1 MGHLTS
7 YFGEGQVGVK
17 HENVGVTEGT
27 VGNVENNIVMRTD
40 QVAEE
45 RDLVGVYL
53 HEISRTPLLDA
64 AREVELSK
72 AIEGGLYAQHL
83 LDEDTLPD
91 GVEREELK
99 AVVVDGDR
107 AKDLFIRA
115 NLRLVVSIARRYV
128 RSGMPMLDLIQE
140 GNTGLVRAVEK
151 FDYER
156 GFKFS
161 TYATW
166 WIRQA
171 ISRAIAQQER
181 TVRLPV
187 HLVEDVN
194 RMRNVARQLT
204 RELGSDPEPEQIA
217 KALGVPVERVHELVR
232 WSQDTVSL
240 DTPVGDDG
248 DTNLGDLVAD
258 QDAPSP
264 EDVVLSTLERQR
276 IESLL
281 NHLDDRSAGIMR
293 ARYGLEDGREHSLT
307 EVASRFSLSRER
319 IRQLEIM
326 LEKAQMREVHDEGVV
341 QPGTKVTVMF
351 EGDDETVTF
360 LLGSREM
367 MGMDPAAADL
377 TVYSPQSPLGAAL
390 MGKTKGAKAEYQ
402 APNGKKLSVV
412 VVDAVPF

>member
-1 MGHLTS
+1 M
-7 YFGEGQVGVK
+7 V
-17 HENVGVTEGT
+17 
-27 VGNVENNIVMRTD
+27 IRTD
-40 QVAEE
+40 EVAEE

-64 AREVELSK
+64 AKEVDLSK
-72 AIEGGLYAQHL
+72 AIEAGLYATHL
-83 LDEDTLPD
+83 LATGRIPA
-91 GVEREELK
+91 GVERAELK
-99 AVVVDGDR
+99 QLMLEGER

-156 GFKFS
+156 GYKFS

-194 RMRNVARQLT
+194 RMRNVIRQLT
-204 RELGSDPEPEQIA
+204 REMGAEPLPEQIA
-217 KALGVPVERVHELVR
+217 DALGVSVERVNELKR

-258 QDAPSP
+258 SDEPSP
-264 EDVVLSTLERQR
+264 EDVVLSGLERQR
-276 IESLL
+276 IEGLL

-319 IRQLEIM
+319 IRQLEIQA
-326 LEKAQMREVHDEGVV
+326 LGRLRELARAEGL
-341 QPGTKVTVMF
+341 Q
-351 EGDDETVTF
+351 
-360 LLGSREM
+360 
-367 MGMDPAAADL
+367 AA
-377 TVYSPQSPLGAAL
+377 
-390 MGKTKGAKAEYQ
+390 
-402 APNGKKLSVV
+402 
-412 VVDAVPF
+412 

>member
-1 MGHLTS
+1 
-7 YFGEGQVGVK
+7 
-17 HENVGVTEGT
+17 
-27 VGNVENNIVMRTD
+27 VENMTTMRNDT
-40 QVAEE
+40 VAEE

-53 HEISRTPLLDA
+53 HEISKTPLLDA
-64 AREVELSK
+64 AQEVDLAKAVEAGLFAEHLLEVGEL
-72 AIEGGLYAQHL
+72 ANGATAAELEQLVIEG
-83 LDEDTLPD
+83 
-91 GVEREELK
+91 ER
-99 AVVVDGDR
+99 G
-107 AKDLFIRA
+107 KDLFIRA
-115 NLRLVVSIARRYV
+115 NLRLVVSIARRYI

-151 FDYER
+151 FDYVR
-156 GFKFS
+156 GYKFS

-194 RMRNVARQLT
+194 RMRSMARQLT
-204 RELGSDPEPEQIA
+204 REHGSEPEPDLLA
-217 KALGVPVERVHELVR
+217 AALGVPLERVHELMR

-258 QDAPSP
+258 SDAPSP
-264 EDVVLSTLERQR
+264 EDVVLAGLERAR
-276 IESLL
+276 IEGLL

-319 IRQLEIM
+319 IRQLEIQA
-326 LEKAQMREVHDEGVV
+326 LGRLRELARAEGM
-341 QPGTKVTVMF
+341 Q
-351 EGDDETVTF
+351 
-360 LLGSREM
+360 
-367 MGMDPAAADL
+367 AA
-377 TVYSPQSPLGAAL
+377 
-390 MGKTKGAKAEYQ
+390 
-402 APNGKKLSVV
+402 
-412 VVDAVPF
+412 

>member
-1 MGHLTS
+1 METM
-7 YFGEGQVGVK
+7 V
-17 HENVGVTEGT
+17 
-27 VGNVENNIVMRTD
+27 IRTD
-40 QVAEE
+40 EVAEE

-64 AREVELSK
+64 AKEVELSK
-72 AIEGGLYAQHL
+72 AIEAGLYAAHL
-83 LDEDTLPD
+83 LAEGKTPEGVRDDELQRLVAE
-91 GVEREELK
+91 GE
-99 AVVVDGDR
+99 R

-156 GFKFS
+156 GYKFS

-194 RMRNVARQLT
+194 RMRNVVRQLT
-204 RELGSDPEPEQIA
+204 REMGAEPQPEQVA
-217 KALGVPVERVHELVR
+217 ETLGVTVERVNELKR

-258 QDAPSP
+258 SDEPSP
-264 EDVVLSTLERQR
+264 EELVLSGLERQR

-319 IRQLEIM
+319 IRQLEIQA
-326 LEKAQMREVHDEGVV
+326 LGRLRELARAEGL
-341 QPGTKVTVMF
+341 Q
-351 EGDDETVTF
+351 
-360 LLGSREM
+360 
-367 MGMDPAAADL
+367 AA
-377 TVYSPQSPLGAAL
+377 
-390 MGKTKGAKAEYQ
+390 
-402 APNGKKLSVV
+402 
-412 VVDAVPF
+412 

>member
-1 MGHLTS
+1 
-7 YFGEGQVGVK
+7 VK
-17 HENVGVTEGT
+17 DVNVTAL
-27 VGNVENNIVMRTD
+27 RTD

-53 HEISRTPLLDA
+53 HEISKTPLLDA
-64 AREVELSK
+64 AREVELAK
-72 AIEGGLYAQHL
+72 TIEAGVYAEYL
-83 LDEDTLPD
+83 LDQDELPARWLRSD
-91 GVEREELK
+91 LELMVREGES
-99 AVVVDGDR
+99 

-156 GFKFS
+156 GIKFS

-194 RMRNVARQLT
+194 RMRNVVRQLT
-204 RELGSDPEPEQIA
+204 RELGADPEPAQVA
-217 KALGVPVERVHELVR
+217 ASLGITVERLTELKR

-248 DTNLGDLVAD
+248 DTSLGDLVSD
-258 QDAPSP
+258 VDAPSP
-264 EDVVLSTLERQR
+264 EDVVMAAMERTR
-276 IESLL
+276 IAGLL
-281 NHLDDRSAGIMR
+281 GHLDDRSAGIMR
-293 ARYGLEDGREHSLT
+293 ARYGLDDGREHSLT

-319 IRQLEIM
+319 IRQLEIQA
-326 LEKAQMREVHDEGVV
+326 LGRLRELARAEGL
-341 QPGTKVTVMF
+341 Q
-351 EGDDETVTF
+351 
-360 LLGSREM
+360 
-367 MGMDPAAADL
+367 AA
-377 TVYSPQSPLGAAL
+377 
-390 MGKTKGAKAEYQ
+390 
-402 APNGKKLSVV
+402 
-412 VVDAVPF
+412 

>member
-1 MGHLTS
+1 
-7 YFGEGQVGVK
+7 V
-17 HENVGVTEGT
+17 ENVAVQ
-27 VGNVENNIVMRTD
+27 IRTD
-40 QVAEE
+40 EVAEE

-64 AREVELSK
+64 AAEVALAK
-72 AIEGGLYAQHL
+72 AVEAGLYAEHL
-83 LDEDTLPD
+83 LESGQVPD
-91 GVEREELK
+91 GVHNADLERLVAEGEQ
-99 AVVVDGDR
+99 
-107 AKDLFIRA
+107 AKDRFIRA

-151 FDYER
+151 FDYVR
-156 GFKFS
+156 GYKFS

-194 RMRNVARQLT
+194 RMRSVARQYT
-204 RELGSDPEPEQIA
+204 REHGSDPEPEQLA
-217 KALGVPVERVHELVR
+217 AALQVPVERVLELIR

-248 DTNLGDLVAD
+248 DTSLGDLVSD
-258 QDAPSP
+258 TDAPSP
-264 EDVVLSTLERQR
+264 EDVVLAALERQR
-276 IESLL
+276 IEGLL

-319 IRQLEIM
+319 IRQLEIQA
-326 LEKAQMREVHDEGVV
+326 LGRLRELARAEG
-341 QPGTKVTVMF
+341 M
-351 EGDDETVTF
+351 
-360 LLGSREM
+360 
-367 MGMDPAAADL
+367 AAA
-377 TVYSPQSPLGAAL
+377 
-390 MGKTKGAKAEYQ
+390 
-402 APNGKKLSVV
+402 
-412 VVDAVPF
+412 

>member
-1 MGHLTS
+1 METM
-7 YFGEGQVGVK
+7 V
-17 HENVGVTEGT
+17 
-27 VGNVENNIVMRTD
+27 IRTD
-40 QVAEE
+40 EVAEE

-64 AREVELSK
+64 AKEVELSK
-72 AIEGGLYAQHL
+72 AIEAGLYAAYL
-83 LDEDTLPD
+83 LTTDQVPAGAERAELQQLV
-91 GVEREELK
+91 VEGE
-99 AVVVDGDR
+99 R

-194 RMRNVARQLT
+194 RMRNVIRQLT
-204 RELGSDPEPEQIA
+204 REMGAEPQPEQVA
-217 KALGVPVERVHELVR
+217 DALGVNVERVNELKR

-258 QDAPSP
+258 SDEPSP
-264 EDVVLSTLERQR
+264 EDVVLSGLERQR

-319 IRQLEIM
+319 IRQLEIQA
-326 LEKAQMREVHDEGVV
+326 LGRLRELARAEGL
-341 QPGTKVTVMF
+341 Q
-351 EGDDETVTF
+351 
-360 LLGSREM
+360 
-367 MGMDPAAADL
+367 AA
-377 TVYSPQSPLGAAL
+377 
-390 MGKTKGAKAEYQ
+390 
-402 APNGKKLSVV
+402 
-412 VVDAVPF
+412 

>member
-1 MGHLTS
+1 MRETVEES
-7 YFGEGQVGVK
+7 
-17 HENVGVTEGT
+17 NVSE
-27 VGNVENNIVMRTD
+27 GNVPVLRTD

-53 HEISRTPLLDA
+53 HEISRTQLLDA
-64 AREVELSK
+64 AREVDLAK
-72 AIEGGLYAQHL
+72 AIEAGLYAEHL
-83 LDEDTLPD
+83 LDEGAIP
-91 GVEREELK
+91 ERTTEAELRK
-99 AVVVDGDR
+99 LVSAGAT

-151 FDYER
+151 FDYVR
-156 GFKFS
+156 GYKFS

-194 RMRNVARQLT
+194 RMRNVYRQLT
-204 RELGSDPEPEQIA
+204 RELGSDPEPEQVA
-217 KALGVPVERVHELVR
+217 KALGVPVERVHELRR

-248 DTNLGDLVAD
+248 DTSLGDLVAD
-258 QDAPSP
+258 SDSPSP
-264 EDVVLSTLERQR
+264 EEIVLGALERQR
-276 IESLL
+276 IEGLL
-281 NHLDDRSAGIMR
+281 GHLDDRSAGIMR

-319 IRQLEIM
+319 IRQLEIQA
-326 LEKAQMREVHDEGVV
+326 LGRLRELARAEGL
-341 QPGTKVTVMF
+341 Q
-351 EGDDETVTF
+351 
-360 LLGSREM
+360 
-367 MGMDPAAADL
+367 AA
-377 TVYSPQSPLGAAL
+377 
-390 MGKTKGAKAEYQ
+390 
-402 APNGKKLSVV
+402 
-412 VVDAVPF
+412 

>member
-1 MGHLTS
+1 
-7 YFGEGQVGVK
+7 
-17 HENVGVTEGT
+17 
-27 VGNVENNIVMRTD
+27 VENMTILRTD

-64 AREVELSK
+64 AQEVDLSK
-72 AIEGGLYAQHL
+72 SIEAGLLAEHWL
-83 LDEDTLPD
+83 ESETVPE
-91 GVEREELK
+91 GVGREELELL
-99 AVVVDGDR
+99 VSEGNR

-151 FDYER
+151 FDYVK
-156 GFKFS
+156 GYKFS

-204 RELGSDPEPEQIA
+204 RELGSEPEPEQIA
-217 KALGVPVERVHELVR
+217 AALQVPLERVNELIR

-258 QDAPSP
+258 SDAPSP
-264 EDVVLSTLERQR
+264 EEIVLSALERQR
-276 IESLL
+276 IEGLL

-319 IRQLEIM
+319 IRQLEIQA
-326 LEKAQMREVHDEGVV
+326 LGRLRELARAEGL
-341 QPGTKVTVMF
+341 Q
-351 EGDDETVTF
+351 
-360 LLGSREM
+360 
-367 MGMDPAAADL
+367 AA
-377 TVYSPQSPLGAAL
+377 
-390 MGKTKGAKAEYQ
+390 
-402 APNGKKLSVV
+402 
-412 VVDAVPF
+412 

>member
-1 MGHLTS
+1 MVNEKQAVL
-7 YFGEGQVGVK
+7 
-17 HENVGVTEGT
+17 
-27 VGNVENNIVMRTD
+27 RTD

-64 AREVELSK
+64 EREVELAK
-72 AIEGGLYAQHL
+72 AIEAGLYAEHL
-83 LDEDTLPD
+83 LDEETIRDDVTPD
-91 GVEREELK
+91 ELRRL
-99 AVVVDGDR
+99 VVVGER

-156 GFKFS
+156 GYKFS

-204 RELGSDPEPEQIA
+204 RELGTEPEPEQIA
-217 KALGVPVERVHELVR
+217 VALGVPTDRVNELLR

-258 QDAPSP
+258 TDSPSP
-264 EDVVLSTLERQR
+264 EEVVLGALERQR
-276 IESLL
+276 IEGLL
-281 NHLDDRSAGIMR
+281 GHLDDRSAGIMR

-319 IRQLEIM
+319 IRQLEIQA
-326 LEKAQMREVHDEGVV
+326 LGRLRELARAEGL
-341 QPGTKVTVMF
+341 Q
-351 EGDDETVTF
+351 
-360 LLGSREM
+360 
-367 MGMDPAAADL
+367 AA
-377 TVYSPQSPLGAAL
+377 
-390 MGKTKGAKAEYQ
+390 
-402 APNGKKLSVV
+402 
-412 VVDAVPF
+412 

>member
-1 MGHLTS
+1 
-7 YFGEGQVGVK
+7 
-17 HENVGVTEGT
+17 VTAL
-27 VGNVENNIVMRTD
+27 RTD

-53 HEISRTPLLDA
+53 HEISKTPLLDA
-64 AREVELSK
+64 AREVDLAK
-72 AIEGGLYAQHL
+72 TIEAGVYAEFL
-83 LDEDTLPD
+83 LDSDELPARWNRAD
-91 GVEREELK
+91 LELMVREGES
-99 AVVVDGDR
+99 

-194 RMRNVARQLT
+194 RMRNVIRQLT
-204 RELGSDPEPEQIA
+204 RELGAEPDLAQVA
-217 KALGVPVERVHELVR
+217 AALGITVERLTELKR

-248 DTNLGDLVAD
+248 DTSLGDLVSD
-258 QDAPSP
+258 VDSPSP
-264 EDVVLSTLERQR
+264 EEVVMAAMERAR
-276 IESLL
+276 IASLL
-281 NHLDDRSAGIMR
+281 GHLDDRSAGIMR

-319 IRQLEIM
+319 IRQLEIQA
-326 LEKAQMREVHDEGVV
+326 LGRLRELARAEGL
-341 QPGTKVTVMF
+341 Q
-351 EGDDETVTF
+351 
-360 LLGSREM
+360 
-367 MGMDPAAADL
+367 AA
-377 TVYSPQSPLGAAL
+377 
-390 MGKTKGAKAEYQ
+390 
-402 APNGKKLSVV
+402 
-412 VVDAVPF
+412 

>member
-1 MGHLTS
+1 M
-7 YFGEGQVGVK
+7 K
-17 HENVGVTEGT
+17 DANVT
-27 VGNVENNIVMRTD
+27 VLRTD
-40 QVAEE
+40 EVAEE

-53 HEISRTPLLDA
+53 HEISKTPLLDA
-64 AREVELSK
+64 AQEVDLSK
-72 AIEGGLYAQHL
+72 NIEAGLYAEYL
-83 LDEDTLPD
+83 LELEELPAKWHRD
-91 GVEREELK
+91 ELK
-99 AVVVDGDR
+99 AMVRVGET

-194 RMRNVARQLT
+194 RMRNVVRQLT
-204 RELGSDPEPEQIA
+204 RELGGEPEVIQIA
-217 KALGVPVERVHELVR
+217 DALGVTPERVVELKR

-248 DTNLGDLVAD
+248 DTSLGDLVFD
-258 QDAPSP
+258 TDSPSP
-264 EDVVLSTLERQR
+264 EDVVVASMERTR
-276 IESLL
+276 IAGLL
-281 NHLDDRSAGIMR
+281 GHLDDRSAGIMR

-319 IRQLEIM
+319 IRQLEIQA
-326 LEKAQMREVHDEGVV
+326 LGRLRELARAEGL
-341 QPGTKVTVMF
+341 Q
-351 EGDDETVTF
+351 
-360 LLGSREM
+360 
-367 MGMDPAAADL
+367 AA
-377 TVYSPQSPLGAAL
+377 
-390 MGKTKGAKAEYQ
+390 
-402 APNGKKLSVV
+402 
-412 VVDAVPF
+412 

>member
-1 MGHLTS
+1 
-7 YFGEGQVGVK
+7 VK
-17 HENVGVTEGT
+17 DANVT
-27 VGNVENNIVMRTD
+27 VLRTD
-40 QVAEE
+40 EVAEE

-53 HEISRTPLLDA
+53 HEISKTPLLDA
-64 AREVELSK
+64 AQEVDLSK
-72 AIEGGLYAQHL
+72 NIEAGLYAEYL
-83 LDEDTLPD
+83 LELDELPAKWD
-91 GVEREELK
+91 RNELK
-99 AVVVDGDR
+99 AMVRLGET

-194 RMRNVARQLT
+194 RMRNVVRQLT
-204 RELGSDPEPEQIA
+204 RELGGEPEVIQIA
-217 KALGVPVERVHELVR
+217 NALGVTAERVVELKR

-248 DTNLGDLVAD
+248 DTSLGDLVSD
-258 QDAPSP
+258 NDSPSP
-264 EDVVLSTLERQR
+264 EDVVVASMERTR
-276 IESLL
+276 IAGLL
-281 NHLDDRSAGIMR
+281 GHLDDRSAGIMR

-319 IRQLEIM
+319 IRQLEIQA
-326 LEKAQMREVHDEGVV
+326 LGRLRELARAEGL
-341 QPGTKVTVMF
+341 Q
-351 EGDDETVTF
+351 
-360 LLGSREM
+360 
-367 MGMDPAAADL
+367 AA
-377 TVYSPQSPLGAAL
+377 
-390 MGKTKGAKAEYQ
+390 
-402 APNGKKLSVV
+402 
-412 VVDAVPF
+412 

>member
-1 MGHLTS
+1 
-7 YFGEGQVGVK
+7 
-17 HENVGVTEGT
+17 
-27 VGNVENNIVMRTD
+27 VGNVAVQIRKDEG
-40 QVAEE
+40 AEE

-64 AREVELSK
+64 AAEVVLAK
-72 AIEGGLYAQHL
+72 AVEAGLYAEHL
-83 LDEDTLPD
+83 LDGGPLPSGMSRD
-91 GVEREELK
+91 ELERLVGEGEQ
-99 AVVVDGDR
+99 
-107 AKDLFIRA
+107 AKDQFIRA

-151 FDYER
+151 FDYVR
-156 GFKFS
+156 GYKFS

-194 RMRNVARQLT
+194 RMRSAARQFT
-204 RELGSDPEPEQIA
+204 REHGSDPEPEQLA
-217 KALGVPVERVHELVR
+217 AALQVPVERVLELIR

-258 QDAPSP
+258 TDAPSP
-264 EDVVLSTLERQR
+264 EDVVLSMLERQR
-276 IESLL
+276 IEGLL

-307 EVASRFSLSRER
+307 EVATRFSLSRER
-319 IRQLEIM
+319 IRQLEIQA
-326 LEKAQMREVHDEGVV
+326 LGRLRELARAEG
-341 QPGTKVTVMF
+341 M
-351 EGDDETVTF
+351 
-360 LLGSREM
+360 
-367 MGMDPAAADL
+367 AAA
-377 TVYSPQSPLGAAL
+377 
-390 MGKTKGAKAEYQ
+390 
-402 APNGKKLSVV
+402 
-412 VVDAVPF
+412 

>member
-1 MGHLTS
+1 
-7 YFGEGQVGVK
+7 
-17 HENVGVTEGT
+17 
-27 VGNVENNIVMRTD
+27 MRTVLRTD
-40 QVAEE
+40 EVAEE

-53 HEISRTPLLDA
+53 HEISKTPLLDA
-64 AREVELSK
+64 AQEVELSK
-72 AIEGGLYAQHL
+72 AIEAGLYAERL
-83 LDEDTLPD
+83 LDAEDLPEGSTIPE
-91 GVEREELK
+91 GVSEAELRRL
-99 AVVVDGDR
+99 VVEGED
-107 AKDLFIRA
+107 AKDRFIRA

-151 FDYER
+151 FDYLR
-156 GFKFS
+156 GYKFS

-204 RELGSDPEPEQIA
+204 RELGMEPEPEQVA
-217 KALGVPVERVHELVR
+217 VAMDVTVERVNELIR

-258 QDAPSP
+258 SDAPSP
-264 EDVVLSTLERQR
+264 EDVVLAGLERAR
-276 IESLL
+276 IEGLL

-307 EVASRFSLSRER
+307 EVATRFSLSRER
-319 IRQLEIM
+319 IRQLEIQA
-326 LEKAQMREVHDEGVV
+326 LGRLRELARAEG
-341 QPGTKVTVMF
+341 
-351 EGDDETVTF
+351 
-360 LLGSREM
+360 LR
-367 MGMDPAAADL
+367 AA
-377 TVYSPQSPLGAAL
+377 
-390 MGKTKGAKAEYQ
+390 
-402 APNGKKLSVV
+402 
-412 VVDAVPF
+412 

>member
-1 MGHLTS
+1 
-7 YFGEGQVGVK
+7 VK
-17 HENVGVTEGT
+17 DANVT
-27 VGNVENNIVMRTD
+27 VLRTD
-40 QVAEE
+40 EVAEE

-53 HEISRTPLLDA
+53 HEISKTPLLDA
-64 AREVELSK
+64 AQEVDLSK
-72 AIEGGLYAQHL
+72 NIEAGLYAEYL
-83 LDEDTLPD
+83 LELDELPAKWD
-91 GVEREELK
+91 RDELK
-99 AVVVDGDR
+99 AMVRLGDT

-194 RMRNVARQLT
+194 RMRNVVRQLT
-204 RELGSDPEPEQIA
+204 RELGGEPEVIQIA
-217 KALGVPVERVHELVR
+217 NALGVTPERVVELKR

-248 DTNLGDLVAD
+248 DTSLGDLVSD
-258 QDAPSP
+258 NDSPSP
-264 EDVVLSTLERQR
+264 EDVVVASMERNR
-276 IESLL
+276 IAGLL
-281 NHLDDRSAGIMR
+281 GHLDDRSAGIMR

-319 IRQLEIM
+319 IRQLEIQA
-326 LEKAQMREVHDEGVV
+326 LGRLRELARAEGL
-341 QPGTKVTVMF
+341 Q
-351 EGDDETVTF
+351 
-360 LLGSREM
+360 
-367 MGMDPAAADL
+367 AA
-377 TVYSPQSPLGAAL
+377 
-390 MGKTKGAKAEYQ
+390 
-402 APNGKKLSVV
+402 
-412 VVDAVPF
+412 

>member
-1 MGHLTS
+1 
-7 YFGEGQVGVK
+7 
-17 HENVGVTEGT
+17 
-27 VGNVENNIVMRTD
+27 VETMVIRTD
-40 QVAEE
+40 EVAEE

-64 AREVELSK
+64 AKEVELSK
-72 AIEGGLYAQHL
+72 AIEAGLYAAQL
-83 LDEDTLPD
+83 LGEDQIPA
-91 GVEREELK
+91 GVERAELRQL
-99 AVVVDGDR
+99 VVEGER

-156 GFKFS
+156 GYKFS

-194 RMRNVARQLT
+194 RMRNVIRQLT
-204 RELGSDPEPEQIA
+204 REMGAEPQPEQVA
-217 KALGVPVERVHELVR
+217 DALGVSVERVNELKR

-258 QDAPSP
+258 SDEPSP
-264 EDVVLSTLERQR
+264 EDVVLSGLERQR

-319 IRQLEIM
+319 IRQLEIQA
-326 LEKAQMREVHDEGVV
+326 LGRLRELARAEGL
-341 QPGTKVTVMF
+341 Q
-351 EGDDETVTF
+351 
-360 LLGSREM
+360 
-367 MGMDPAAADL
+367 AA
-377 TVYSPQSPLGAAL
+377 
-390 MGKTKGAKAEYQ
+390 
-402 APNGKKLSVV
+402 
-412 VVDAVPF
+412 

>member
-1 MGHLTS
+1 METM
-7 YFGEGQVGVK
+7 V
-17 HENVGVTEGT
+17 
-27 VGNVENNIVMRTD
+27 IRTD
-40 QVAEE
+40 EVAEE

-64 AREVELSK
+64 AKEVDLSK
-72 AIEGGLYAQHL
+72 AIEAGLYAAHL
-83 LDEDTLPD
+83 LATGRTP
-91 GVEREELK
+91 RAARQAELEQLV
-99 AVVVDGDR
+99 AEGER

-156 GFKFS
+156 GYKFS

-194 RMRNVARQLT
+194 RMRNVIRQLT
-204 RELGSDPEPEQIA
+204 REFGAEPLPEQVA
-217 KALGVPVERVHELVR
+217 DALGVSVERVNELKR

-258 QDAPSP
+258 SDEPSP
-264 EDVVLSTLERQR
+264 EDVVLSGLERQR

-319 IRQLEIM
+319 IRQLEIQA
-326 LEKAQMREVHDEGVV
+326 LGRLRELARAEGL
-341 QPGTKVTVMF
+341 Q
-351 EGDDETVTF
+351 
-360 LLGSREM
+360 
-367 MGMDPAAADL
+367 AA
-377 TVYSPQSPLGAAL
+377 
-390 MGKTKGAKAEYQ
+390 
-402 APNGKKLSVV
+402 
-412 VVDAVPF
+412 

>member
-1 MGHLTS
+1 M
-7 YFGEGQVGVK
+7 V
-17 HENVGVTEGT
+17 
-27 VGNVENNIVMRTD
+27 IRTD
-40 QVAEE
+40 EVAEE

-64 AREVELSK
+64 AKEVELSK
-72 AIEGGLYAQHL
+72 AIEAGLYAGNL
-83 LDEDTLPD
+83 LATDRVPR
-91 GVEREELK
+91 GAERSEL
-99 AVVVDGDR
+99 AQLVIEGER

-156 GFKFS
+156 GYKFS

-194 RMRNVARQLT
+194 RMRNVIRQLT
-204 RELGSDPEPEQIA
+204 RERGADPQPEQVA
-217 KALGVPVERVHELVR
+217 DALGVSVDRVNELKR

-258 QDAPSP
+258 SDEPSP
-264 EDVVLSTLERQR
+264 EEVVLSGLERQR
-276 IESLL
+276 IEGLL

-319 IRQLEIM
+319 IRQLEIQA
-326 LEKAQMREVHDEGVV
+326 LGRLRELARAEGL
-341 QPGTKVTVMF
+341 Q
-351 EGDDETVTF
+351 
-360 LLGSREM
+360 
-367 MGMDPAAADL
+367 AA
-377 TVYSPQSPLGAAL
+377 
-390 MGKTKGAKAEYQ
+390 
-402 APNGKKLSVV
+402 
-412 VVDAVPF
+412 

>member
-1 MGHLTS
+1 
-7 YFGEGQVGVK
+7 
-17 HENVGVTEGT
+17 
-27 VGNVENNIVMRTD
+27 VENMVVMRTD
-40 QVAEE
+40 EVAEE

-53 HEISRTPLLDA
+53 HEISRTQLLDA
-64 AREVELSK
+64 AEEVELSK
-72 AIEGGLYAQHL
+72 AIEAGLYAEHL
-83 LDEDTLPD
+83 LDEGKLPR
-91 GVEREELK
+91 GVKKAEL
-99 AVVVDGDR
+99 VRLVTEGER

-194 RMRNVARQLT
+194 RMRNVIRQLT
-204 RELGSDPEPEQIA
+204 RELGSDPEPEQVA
-217 KALGVPVERVHELVR
+217 AALGVPVERVHELQR

-258 QDAPSP
+258 SDSPSP
-264 EDVVLSTLERQR
+264 EDIVLSALERQR
-276 IESLL
+276 IEGLL
-281 NHLDDRSAGIMR
+281 GHLDDRSAGIMR

-319 IRQLEIM
+319 IRQLEIQA
-326 LEKAQMREVHDEGVV
+326 LGRLRELARAEGL
-341 QPGTKVTVMF
+341 Q
-351 EGDDETVTF
+351 
-360 LLGSREM
+360 
-367 MGMDPAAADL
+367 AA
-377 TVYSPQSPLGAAL
+377 
-390 MGKTKGAKAEYQ
+390 
-402 APNGKKLSVV
+402 
-412 VVDAVPF
+412 

>member
-1 MGHLTS
+1 M
-7 YFGEGQVGVK
+7 
-17 HENVGVTEGT
+17 ENMT
-27 VGNVENNIVMRTD
+27 ILRTD

-53 HEISRTPLLDA
+53 HEISRTPLLGA
-64 AREVELSK
+64 AQEVDLSK
-72 AIEGGLYAQHL
+72 AIEAGLLAEQL
-83 LDEDTLPD
+83 LEGEALPKGMKRDEL
-91 GVEREELK
+91 ELLQREGTK
-99 AVVVDGDR
+99 

-151 FDYER
+151 FDYVK
-156 GFKFS
+156 GYKFS

-194 RMRNVARQLT
+194 RMRNVTRQLT
-204 RELGSDPEPEQIA
+204 RELGADPEPAQIA
-217 KALGVPVERVHELVR
+217 AALQVPVERVTELIR

-248 DTNLGDLVAD
+248 DTSLGDLVSD
-258 QDAPSP
+258 TDSPSP
-264 EDVVLSTLERQR
+264 EEIVLSAMERQR
-276 IESLL
+276 IEGLL

-319 IRQLEIM
+319 IRQLEIQA
-326 LEKAQMREVHDEGVV
+326 LGRLRELARAEGF
-341 QPGTKVTVMF
+341 QTV
-351 EGDDETVTF
+351 
-360 LLGSREM
+360 
-367 MGMDPAAADL
+367 
-377 TVYSPQSPLGAAL
+377 
-390 MGKTKGAKAEYQ
+390 
-402 APNGKKLSVV
+402 
-412 VVDAVPF
+412 

>member
-1 MGHLTS
+1 MTR
-7 YFGEGQVGVK
+7 
-17 HENVGVTEGT
+17 
-27 VGNVENNIVMRTD
+27 VMRTD
-40 QVAEE
+40 EVAEE

-53 HEISRTPLLDA
+53 HEISKTPLLDA
-64 AREVELSK
+64 AAEVDLARAIEVGLYAEYLLETGTAVDGVSEVELKS
-72 AIEGGLYAQHL
+72 LV
-83 LDEDTLPD
+83 T
-91 GVEREELK
+91 
-99 AVVVDGDR
+99 DGDD
-107 AKDLFIRA
+107 AKDRFIRA

-151 FDYER
+151 FDYLR
-156 GFKFS
+156 GYKFS

-204 RELGSDPEPEQIA
+204 REFGSDPEPDQLA
-217 KALGVPVERVHELVR
+217 KAMDVPVDRVLELMR

-258 QDAPSP
+258 SDEPSP
-264 EDVVLSTLERQR
+264 EDVVLAALERQR
-276 IESLL
+276 IEGLL

-307 EVASRFSLSRER
+307 EVATRFSLSRER
-319 IRQLEIM
+319 IRQLEIQA
-326 LEKAQMREVHDEGVV
+326 LGRLRELARAEGMR
-341 QPGTKVTVMF
+341 
-351 EGDDETVTF
+351 
-360 LLGSREM
+360 
-367 MGMDPAAADL
+367 AA
-377 TVYSPQSPLGAAL
+377 
-390 MGKTKGAKAEYQ
+390 
-402 APNGKKLSVV
+402 
-412 VVDAVPF
+412 

>member
-1 MGHLTS
+1 VL
-7 YFGEGQVGVK
+7 
-17 HENVGVTEGT
+17 
-27 VGNVENNIVMRTD
+27 RTD
-40 QVAEE
+40 EVAEE

-64 AREVELSK
+64 AAEVDLAK
-72 AIEGGLYAQHL
+72 AIEAGLYAEYL
-83 LDEDTLPD
+83 LEEETVPNGTKATEL
-91 GVEREELK
+91 ERLVAE
-99 AVVVDGDR
+99 GDL
-107 AKDLFIRA
+107 AKDQFIRA

-151 FDYER
+151 FDYLR
-156 GFKFS
+156 GYKFS

-194 RMRNVARQLT
+194 RMRSVARQYT
-204 RELGSDPEPEQIA
+204 REHGGEPEPDQLAEA
-217 KALGVPVERVHELVR
+217 MGVPVDRVLELMR

-258 QDAPSP
+258 SDAPSP
-264 EDVVLSTLERQR
+264 EDVVLAAMERTR
-276 IESLL
+276 IEGLL

-319 IRQLEIM
+319 IRQLEIQA
-326 LEKAQMREVHDEGVV
+326 LGRLRELARAEGL
-341 QPGTKVTVMF
+341 Q
-351 EGDDETVTF
+351 
-360 LLGSREM
+360 
-367 MGMDPAAADL
+367 AA
-377 TVYSPQSPLGAAL
+377 
-390 MGKTKGAKAEYQ
+390 
-402 APNGKKLSVV
+402 
-412 VVDAVPF
+412 

>member
-1 MGHLTS
+1 
-7 YFGEGQVGVK
+7 VK
-17 HENVGVTEGT
+17 DANVT
-27 VGNVENNIVMRTD
+27 MLRTD
-40 QVAEE
+40 EVAEE

-64 AREVELSK
+64 AAEVDLAK
-72 AIEGGLYAQHL
+72 DIEAGLYAEHL
-83 LDEDTLPD
+83 LELGELPD
-91 GVEREELK
+91 RWSRADLEAMVRVGET
-99 AVVVDGDR
+99 
-107 AKDLFIRA
+107 AKDRFIRA

-194 RMRNVARQLT
+194 RMRNVVRQLT
-204 RELGSDPEPEQIA
+204 RELGGEPEIGQIA
-217 KALGVPVERVHELVR
+217 DALGVTVERVGELKR
-232 WSQDTVSL
+232 WSQETVSL

-248 DTNLGDLVAD
+248 DTSLGDLVSD
-258 QDAPSP
+258 TDAPSP
-264 EDVVLSTLERQR
+264 EDVVMAAMERNR
-276 IESLL
+276 IAGLL
-281 NHLDDRSAGIMR
+281 GHLDDRSAGIMR

-319 IRQLEIM
+319 IRQLEIQA
-326 LEKAQMREVHDEGVV
+326 LGRLRELARAEG
-341 QPGTKVTVMF
+341 
-351 EGDDETVTF
+351 
-360 LLGSREM
+360 LR
-367 MGMDPAAADL
+367 AA
-377 TVYSPQSPLGAAL
+377 
-390 MGKTKGAKAEYQ
+390 
-402 APNGKKLSVV
+402 
-412 VVDAVPF
+412 

>member
-1 MGHLTS
+1 MDVGTKDAEQAAN
-7 YFGEGQVGVK
+7 EGKVGK
-17 HENVGVTEGT
+17 
-27 VGNVENNIVMRTD
+27 VENNVVMRTD
-40 QVAEE
+40 EVAEE

-72 AIEGGLYAQHL
+72 AIEAGLYAEHL
-83 LDEDTLPD
+83 LDEGKARK
-91 GVEREELK
+91 GVSREELERL
-99 AVVVDGDR
+99 VVEGER

-194 RMRNVARQLT
+194 RMRNVHRQLT
-204 RELGSDPEPEQIA
+204 RELGSDPEPDQIA
-217 KALGVPVERVHELVR
+217 AALGVPVERVHELVR

-258 QDAPSP
+258 SDAPSP
-264 EDVVLSTLERQR
+264 EEIVLTALERQR
-276 IESLL
+276 IEGLL

-319 IRQLEIM
+319 IRQLEIQA
-326 LEKAQMREVHDEGVV
+326 LGRLRELAKSEG
-341 QPGTKVTVMF
+341 
-351 EGDDETVTF
+351 
-360 LLGSREM
+360 LR
-367 MGMDPAAADL
+367 AA
-377 TVYSPQSPLGAAL
+377 
-390 MGKTKGAKAEYQ
+390 
-402 APNGKKLSVV
+402 
-412 VVDAVPF
+412 

>member
-1 MGHLTS
+1 MARNRATGAS
-7 YFGEGQVGVK
+7 
-17 HENVGVTEGT
+17 EGT
-27 VGNVENNIVMRTD
+27 VDVDKNIGMRTD
-40 QVAEE
+40 EVAEE

-64 AREVELSK
+64 AKEVDLSK
-72 AIEGGLYAQHL
+72 AIEAGLYAEHL
-83 LDEDTLPD
+83 LGEDKVPA
-91 GVEREELK
+91 GVDREDLDRL
-99 AVVVDGDR
+99 VVEGER

-156 GFKFS
+156 GYKFS

-204 RELGSDPEPEQIA
+204 RELGGDPEPEQIA
-217 KALGVPVERVHELVR
+217 ASLGVTVERVNELVR

-258 QDAPSP
+258 SDAPSP
-264 EDVVLSTLERQR
+264 EDIVLTGLERQR
-276 IESLL
+276 IEGLL

-319 IRQLEIM
+319 IRQLEIQA
-326 LEKAQMREVHDEGVV
+326 LGRLRELARAEGL
-341 QPGTKVTVMF
+341 Q
-351 EGDDETVTF
+351 
-360 LLGSREM
+360 
-367 MGMDPAAADL
+367 AA
-377 TVYSPQSPLGAAL
+377 
-390 MGKTKGAKAEYQ
+390 
-402 APNGKKLSVV
+402 
-412 VVDAVPF
+412 

>member
-1 MGHLTS
+1 MASTAQHVDPTGRETS
-7 YFGEGQVGVK
+7 
-17 HENVGVTEGT
+17 
-27 VGNVENNIVMRTD
+27 VETMVIRTD
-40 QVAEE
+40 EVAEE

-64 AREVELSK
+64 AKEVDLSK
-72 AIEGGLYAQHL
+72 AIEAGLYAAYL
-83 LDEDTLPD
+83 LSTDQIPE
-91 GVEREELK
+91 GVTPAELK
-99 AVVVDGDR
+99 QLVTEGER

-156 GFKFS
+156 GYKFS

-194 RMRNVARQLT
+194 RMRNVIRQLT
-204 RELGSDPEPEQIA
+204 REMGGEPQPEQVA
-217 KALGVPVERVHELVR
+217 DALGVSVERVHELKR

-258 QDAPSP
+258 SDEPSP
-264 EDVVLSTLERQR
+264 EDVVLSGLERQR

-319 IRQLEIM
+319 IRQLEIQA
-326 LEKAQMREVHDEGVV
+326 LGRLRELARAEGM
-341 QPGTKVTVMF
+341 QN
-351 EGDDETVTF
+351 
-360 LLGSREM
+360 
-367 MGMDPAAADL
+367 A
-377 TVYSPQSPLGAAL
+377 
-390 MGKTKGAKAEYQ
+390 
-402 APNGKKLSVV
+402 
-412 VVDAVPF
+412 

>member
-1 MGHLTS
+1 MDAGNARNRVS
-7 YFGEGQVGVK
+7 DG
-17 HENVGVTEGT
+17 NEGT
-27 VGNVENNIVMRTD
+27 VGNVEKSTVMRTD

-72 AIEGGLYAQHL
+72 SIEAGLYAEHL
-83 LDEDTLPD
+83 LEQGEERR
-91 GVEREELK
+91 GVSREELERL
-99 AVVVDGDR
+99 VTEGSR

-156 GFKFS
+156 GYKFS

-166 WIRQA
+166 WVRQA

-194 RMRNVARQLT
+194 RMRNVTRQLV
-204 RELGSDPEPEQIA
+204 RELGGDPEPEQVA
-217 KALGVPVERVHELVR
+217 AALGVTVERVNELTR
-232 WSQDTVSL
+232 WAQDTVSL

-258 QDAPSP
+258 SDAPSP
-264 EDVVLSTLERQR
+264 EEIVLSALERQR
-276 IESLL
+276 IEGLL

-319 IRQLEIM
+319 IRQLEIQA
-326 LEKAQMREVHDEGVV
+326 LGRLRELARAEGL
-341 QPGTKVTVMF
+341 Q
-351 EGDDETVTF
+351 
-360 LLGSREM
+360 
-367 MGMDPAAADL
+367 AA
-377 TVYSPQSPLGAAL
+377 
-390 MGKTKGAKAEYQ
+390 
-402 APNGKKLSVV
+402 
-412 VVDAVPF
+412 

>member
-1 MGHLTS
+1 MD
-7 YFGEGQVGVK
+7 VGMAR
-17 HENVGVTEGT
+17 NRATGASEGT
-27 VGNVENNIVMRTD
+27 VAIVDKNIGMRTD
-40 QVAEE
+40 EVAEE

-64 AREVELSK
+64 AKEVDLSK
-72 AIEGGLYAQHL
+72 AIEAGLYAEHL
-83 LDEDTLPD
+83 LGEDRVPA
-91 GVEREELK
+91 GVEREDLERL
-99 AVVVDGDR
+99 VVEGER

-156 GFKFS
+156 GYKFS

-194 RMRNVARQLT
+194 RMRNVTRQLT
-204 RELGSDPEPEQIA
+204 RELGTDPEPEQVA
-217 KALGVPVERVHELVR
+217 AALGVTVERVGELIR

-258 QDAPSP
+258 SDAPSP
-264 EDVVLSTLERQR
+264 EDIVLTGLERQR
-276 IESLL
+276 IEGLL

-319 IRQLEIM
+319 IRQLEIQA
-326 LEKAQMREVHDEGVV
+326 LGRLRELARAEGL
-341 QPGTKVTVMF
+341 Q
-351 EGDDETVTF
+351 
-360 LLGSREM
+360 
-367 MGMDPAAADL
+367 AA
-377 TVYSPQSPLGAAL
+377 
-390 MGKTKGAKAEYQ
+390 
-402 APNGKKLSVV
+402 
-412 VVDAVPF
+412 

>member
-1 MGHLTS
+1 
-7 YFGEGQVGVK
+7 
-17 HENVGVTEGT
+17 
-27 VGNVENNIVMRTD
+27 VEQIKTALRTD
-40 QVAEE
+40 EVAEE

-53 HEISRTPLLDA
+53 HEISKTPLLDA
-64 AREVELSK
+64 AQEVDLAK
-72 AIEGGLYAQHL
+72 AIEAGLYAERL
-83 LDEDTLPD
+83 LDTEDVLD
-91 GVEREELK
+91 GATVPAGASEAELRRL
-99 AVVVDGDR
+99 VLEGED
-107 AKDLFIRA
+107 AKDRFIRA

-151 FDYER
+151 FDYLR
-156 GFKFS
+156 GYKFS

-204 RELGSDPEPEQIA
+204 RELGTDPEPEQIA
-217 KALGVPVERVHELVR
+217 VAMDVPVERVRELMR

-258 QDAPSP
+258 SDAPSP
-264 EDVVLSTLERQR
+264 EDVVLAAMERTR
-276 IESLL
+276 IEGLL

-307 EVASRFSLSRER
+307 EVATRFSLSRER
-319 IRQLEIM
+319 IRQLEIQA
-326 LEKAQMREVHDEGVV
+326 LGRLRELARAEG
-341 QPGTKVTVMF
+341 
-351 EGDDETVTF
+351 
-360 LLGSREM
+360 LR
-367 MGMDPAAADL
+367 AA
-377 TVYSPQSPLGAAL
+377 
-390 MGKTKGAKAEYQ
+390 
-402 APNGKKLSVV
+402 
-412 VVDAVPF
+412 

>member
-1 MGHLTS
+1 
-7 YFGEGQVGVK
+7 
-17 HENVGVTEGT
+17 
-27 VGNVENNIVMRTD
+27 VETMVIRTD
-40 QVAEE
+40 EVAEE

-64 AREVELSK
+64 AKEVELSK
-72 AIEGGLYAQHL
+72 AIEAGLYAAHL
-83 LDEDTLPD
+83 LTTDRRPAGAERGELEQLV
-91 GVEREELK
+91 VEGE
-99 AVVVDGDR
+99 R

-156 GFKFS
+156 GYKFS

-194 RMRNVARQLT
+194 RMRNVIRQLT
-204 RELGSDPEPEQIA
+204 REMGAEPQPEQVA
-217 KALGVPVERVHELVR
+217 DALGVSVERVNELKR

-258 QDAPSP
+258 SDEPSP
-264 EDVVLSTLERQR
+264 EDVVLSGLERQR

-319 IRQLEIM
+319 IRQLEIQA
-326 LEKAQMREVHDEGVV
+326 LGRLRELARAEGL
-341 QPGTKVTVMF
+341 Q
-351 EGDDETVTF
+351 
-360 LLGSREM
+360 
-367 MGMDPAAADL
+367 AA
-377 TVYSPQSPLGAAL
+377 
-390 MGKTKGAKAEYQ
+390 
-402 APNGKKLSVV
+402 
-412 VVDAVPF
+412 

>member
-1 MGHLTS
+1 M
-7 YFGEGQVGVK
+7 
-17 HENVGVTEGT
+17 GT
-27 VGNVENNIVMRTD
+27 VAVQIRTD
-40 QVAEE
+40 EVAEE

-64 AREVELSK
+64 AAEVTLAK
-72 AIEGGLYAQHL
+72 AVEAGLYAEYL
-83 LDEDTLPD
+83 LEQDQLPS
-91 GVEREELK
+91 G
-99 AVVVDGDR
+99 VDGAELER
-107 AKDLFIRA
+107 LVAEGEQAKDQFIRA

-151 FDYER
+151 FDYVR
-156 GFKFS
+156 GYKFS

-194 RMRNVARQLT
+194 RMRSAARQFT
-204 RELGSDPEPEQIA
+204 REHGSDPEPEQLA
-217 KALGVPVERVHELVR
+217 AALQVPVERVLELIR

-258 QDAPSP
+258 TDAPSP
-264 EDVVLSTLERQR
+264 EDVVLSMLERQR
-276 IESLL
+276 IEGLL

-307 EVASRFSLSRER
+307 EVATRFSLSRER
-319 IRQLEIM
+319 IRQLEIQA
-326 LEKAQMREVHDEGVV
+326 LGRLRELARAEG
-341 QPGTKVTVMF
+341 M
-351 EGDDETVTF
+351 
-360 LLGSREM
+360 
-367 MGMDPAAADL
+367 AAA
-377 TVYSPQSPLGAAL
+377 
-390 MGKTKGAKAEYQ
+390 
-402 APNGKKLSVV
+402 
-412 VVDAVPF
+412 

>member
-1 MGHLTS
+1 MAGNRAT
-7 YFGEGQVGVK
+7 GVD
-17 HENVGVTEGT
+17 EGT
-27 VGNVENNIVMRTD
+27 VSDVEKSIVMRTD
-40 QVAEE
+40 EVAEE

-64 AREVELSK
+64 AKEVDLSK
-72 AIEGGLYAQHL
+72 SIEAGLYAEHL
-83 LDEDTLPD
+83 LEEGRVPV
-91 GVEREELK
+91 GVGREELERL
-99 AVVVDGDR
+99 VVEGGR

-156 GFKFS
+156 GYKFS

-204 RELGSDPEPEQIA
+204 RELGADPEPEQIA
-217 KALGVPVERVHELVR
+217 KSLGVTVERVHELVR

-258 QDAPSP
+258 SDAPSP
-264 EDVVLSTLERQR
+264 EEIVLTALERQR
-276 IESLL
+276 IEGLL

-319 IRQLEIM
+319 IRQLEIQA
-326 LEKAQMREVHDEGVV
+326 LGRLRELARAEGL
-341 QPGTKVTVMF
+341 Q
-351 EGDDETVTF
+351 
-360 LLGSREM
+360 
-367 MGMDPAAADL
+367 AA
-377 TVYSPQSPLGAAL
+377 
-390 MGKTKGAKAEYQ
+390 
-402 APNGKKLSVV
+402 
-412 VVDAVPF
+412 

>member
-1 MGHLTS
+1 VQVSAPQAPAAIT
-7 YFGEGQVGVK
+7 GEDP
-17 HENVGVTEGT
+17 
-27 VGNVENNIVMRTD
+27 NVENMTMLRTD

-64 AREVELSK
+64 AHEVDLAK
-72 AIEGGLYAQHL
+72 AIEAGLFAESL
-83 LDEDTLPD
+83 LEEEKLPK
-91 GVEREELK
+91 GVSREELEQLTTE
-99 AVVVDGDR
+99 GTR

-151 FDYER
+151 FDYVK

-204 RELGSDPEPEQIA
+204 RELGAEPEPEQIA
-217 KALGVPVERVHELVR
+217 VALGVPLERVTELIR

-258 QDAPSP
+258 GDAPSP
-264 EDVVLSTLERQR
+264 EEIVLSALERQR
-276 IESLL
+276 IEGLL

-319 IRQLEIM
+319 IRQLEIQA
-326 LEKAQMREVHDEGVV
+326 LGRLRELARAEGL
-341 QPGTKVTVMF
+341 Q
-351 EGDDETVTF
+351 
-360 LLGSREM
+360 
-367 MGMDPAAADL
+367 AAA
-377 TVYSPQSPLGAAL
+377 
-390 MGKTKGAKAEYQ
+390 
-402 APNGKKLSVV
+402 
-412 VVDAVPF
+412 